1 MYHFVS
7 HQTPELRLSETA
19 LVSSHVTQYL
29 KGFQLDAVRFLYER
43 LSKGEFC
50 ILNDESGL
58 GKLATVS
65 ALLSAMDPANKTL
78 IVLQNDEHLLAGW
91 QFHLNTLTD
100 LSVYTIQSVQDTT
113 ESAHSVYLAKWSNL
127 RSIGDL
133 SKLKFDYVFV
143 DNRGHALNN
152 NFCNSMLVKHFEGKV
167 NIVIS
172 SVDITS
178 DVKLLYNVL
187 RLGGRLEH
195 KHRNFQTFDRTF
207 HLPDPKEVFSK
218 RIDLEEYYKKRGF
231 LSEYIKDFRLRRF
244 RHQFEQSL
252 PLVPLEQ
259 YKAILN
265 LWLAFRNS
273 QSTLSGS
280 SDVCST
286 VASSVEIN
294 QCQTE
299 EPGRAELEHS
309 NEAVIMPP
317 LVFESSDSEHEL
329 VMLPAAA
336 PVLDAN
342 EILIVSSDDCE
353 IITSPSTPPMHK
365 PSKES
370 PSIKPKR
377 KYVKRQHT
385 AKQPELTESE
395 PEEQEN
401 MRRQK
406 RRAPTAAA
414 VVAAGVVAAAADD
427 VASAPAAVAAA
438 SPKENPRKEN
448 VRLRRMSF
456 AAPQRKSTP
465 TRKAMSPPPV
475 TPKTEPKAK
484 RRQALSPSSLLR
496 RPATRGMQ
504 RLTRSADAKLNSK
517 YLMHRI
523 RLEDCRK
530 TTPRRPK
537 TESSQTPRTR
547 KSRVKQEPSEPQ
559 ETPKRRP
566 GRQPK
571 KDIQDKSNSRTTK
584 SKAAEETSKRTRGRP
599 RKKEAQRQENSSK
612 VKPIVATPQ
621 VMSSG
626 SLSSEYMQCGQKLPD
641 NVDVLDLPAF
651 RIPFTPQ
658 PANLMLPSTFTL
670 FSDSEVLS
678 VPLTSPQ
685 QRETIVICSSHDE
698 GSQPC
703 SSTTQ
708 SRRTKAL
715 KRKRKQEPPTSGS
728 STFGMLLS
736 QQRNPIKSPDIFSN
750 CSDISQLTMAQPPP
764 KPSSPFEGFKIFGSE
779 VKQVQQQHAKAIV
792 GPAKKKRERS
802 CLDILEQIFEPR
814 TPVTYSPKV
823 LPSLPNVTPPQQQQ
837 QQQQLQH
844 TPKQITERRRTFAEE
859 DYFEI
864 TNNGEFGS
872 RLRLNSSGNVSPVQQ
887 DRSTQSN
894 KITNYLISSG
904 PEKSG
909 NSVNRAASATQTM
922 RKSPKAAGKS
932 TQSTKLTR
940 WFGAAFG
947 VGSQNG
953 SVESQSVSA
962 PSTPMA
968 PSTSEAACR
977 ARSARSAGPSKR
989 KRLDLYK

>member
-7 HQTPELRLSETA
+7 QQTPELRLSERA

-65 ALLSAMDPANKTL
+65 ALLSALDPAKKTL
-78 IVLQNDEHLLAGW
+78 IVLQNDEQLLAGW

-133 SKLKFDYVFV
+133 SRLKFDYVFV

-195 KHRNFQTFDRTF
+195 KHRNFHTFDRTF

-259 YKAILN
+259 YKTNLN

-299 EPGRAELEHS
+299 EPGRVELEHS

-377 KYVKRQHT
+377 KYVKRQAP

-401 MRRQK
+401 RPRHK
-406 RRAPTAAA
+406 RRAAA
-414 VVAAGVVAAAADD
+414 AAAADD
-427 VASAPAAVAAA
+427 EVASAAAAADEVASGAAAV
-438 SPKENPRKEN
+438 SPKEKPRKVN
-448 VRLRRMSF
+448 VRLRRMSL
-456 AAPQRKSTP
+456 AAPQRESTP
-465 TRKAMSPPPV
+465 PREAMPPPPV
-475 TPKTEPKAK
+475 TPKTEPKPK
-484 RRQALSPSSLLR
+484 RRQALSPSSPLR
-496 RPATRGMQ
+496 RPVTRGMQ

-523 RLEDCRK
+523 RLEDCKK

-537 TESSQTPRTR
+537 TESSQTPRTSQ
-547 KSRVKQEPSEPQ
+547 SRVKQERSEPQ

-566 GRQPK
+566 GRPPK
-571 KDIQDKSNSRTTK
+571 KDIQEKSNSRTTK
-584 SKAAEETSKRTRGRP
+584 SKAAEETYKRTRGRP
-599 RKKEAQRQENSSK
+599 RTNEAQQQENGSK
-612 VKPIVATPQ
+612 IKPIVATPQ

-685 QRETIVICSSHDE
+685 QREPIVICSSHDE
-698 GSQPC
+698 SSQPC

-750 CSDISQLTMAQPPP
+750 CSDISQLTMAQPLP

-779 VKQVQQQHAKAIV
+779 VKQFQQQHAKAIV

-802 CLDILEQIFEPR
+802 CLDILEQMFEPR
-814 TPVTYSPKV
+814 TPVTSSPKV

-837 QQQQLQH
+837 QPQPA
-844 TPKQITERRRTFAEE
+844 PKQISQRRRTFAEE
-859 DYFEI
+859 DFFEI

-872 RLRLNSSGNVSPVQQ
+872 RLRLNSSGDVSPVQQ

-909 NSVNRAASATQTM
+909 NSGNRAASAAQTL
-922 RKSPKAAGKS
+922 RKSPKAAGKC

-947 VGSQNG
+947 AGSQNN

-968 PSTSEAACR
+968 PSTSEAAYR